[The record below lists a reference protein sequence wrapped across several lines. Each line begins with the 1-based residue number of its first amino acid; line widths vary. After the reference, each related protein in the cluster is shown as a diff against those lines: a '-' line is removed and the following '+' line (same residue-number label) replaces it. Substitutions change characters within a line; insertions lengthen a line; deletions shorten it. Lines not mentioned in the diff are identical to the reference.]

1 MFFLRNTSQKYDFYL
16 IYEKKTVSLLP
27 NSDIMNRIKIFF
39 LLLLPFLSTKAQ
51 SVITTN
57 HAPKHEVRA
66 VWITTIGGIDWPHSY
81 SQSAHSAEKQRQEL
95 RAILDRLQ
103 QTKINTV
110 LLQTRIRGTLI
121 FPSEYEPWD
130 GCLSGFPGRTPG
142 YDALQFAIDE
152 CHKRGMELHAW
163 VVTIPVGKWNA
174 LGCKTL
180 RQKMPG
186 LVKKIDADGY
196 MNPEDS
202 RTGTYLAN
210 ICREI
215 TRRYDIDGIHL
226 DYIRYPETW
235 KLKVSREKGRKYI
248 TSIVEKI
255 HNAVKAEKPWVKMS
269 CSPIGKRDD
278 LSRYWSHGWNAYS
291 KVCQDAQGWLR
302 DGLMDELFPMMY
314 FRNEQ
319 FFPFA
324 IDWKEQDEDKIV
336 VPGLGIYFLDP
347 KEGKWTIED
356 ITQEMLHL
364 RNIGLGHAFFRSKF
378 FLDNRQGIYDFTV
391 DFNPY
396 PALVP
401 PMTWAS
407 SKRPKTPSQLNIQE
421 TDKTLQLT
429 WSNPSQYE
437 DGSKIST
444 PYIYNNVYASRTY
457 PVDVTDAHN
466 LIEERS
472 TRKSITL
479 KNTDDSLPLYFA
491 VTAMDGFGNES
502 LPTQNTPLYIPI
514 TSISE
519 KMEKIGTARM
529 LDCNDEEVI
538 LPPIGKNISIKRII
552 IESLR
557 RSDVSIRKQSHN
569 KVNISDLPDGTYLI
583 KSLNKKG
590 ITHTLGTFLK
600 RKNKKVE
607 KKLPKNLAD

>member
-1 MFFLRNTSQKYDFYL
+1 MQ
-16 IYEKKTVSLLP
+16 
-27 NSDIMNRIKIFF
+27 RIKIFF
-39 LLLLPFLSTKAQ
+39 LFLCCILGAKAQ
-51 SVITTN
+51 SVVVSN

-66 VWITTIGGIDWPHSY
+66 VWLTTIGGIDWPHSY
-81 SQSAHSAEKQRQEL
+81 SQSAHSAEKQKQEL
-95 RAILDRLQ
+95 RSILDRLQ
-103 QTKINTV
+103 QAKINTV

-121 FPSEYEPWD
+121 YPSEYEPWD
-130 GCLSGFPGRTPG
+130 GCLSGFPGKTPG
-142 YDALQFAIDE
+142 YDALQFAIEE
-152 CHKRGMELHAW
+152 CHRRGMELHAW
-163 VVTIPVGKWNA
+163 MVTIPVGKWNA
-174 LGCKTL
+174 LGCKSL

-202 RTGTYLAN
+202 RTGNYLAS

-226 DYIRYPETW
+226 DYIRYPENW
-235 KLKVSREKGRKYI
+235 KLGVRRDRGRNYI
-248 TSIVEKI
+248 TSIVQKI
-255 HNAVKAEKPWVKMS
+255 HDAVKAEKPWVKMS

-278 LSRYWSHGWNAYS
+278 LSRYWSHGWNAYT

-324 IDWKEQDEDKIV
+324 IDWKEQDQGKIV

-347 KEGKWTIED
+347 KEGKWNIDD
-356 ITQEMLHL
+356 ITREMYHL
-364 RNIGLGHAFFRSKF
+364 RNIGLGYAFFRNKY
-378 FLDNRQGIYDFTV
+378 FLDNRQGIYNFTA
-391 DFNPY
+391 DFNPSL
-396 PALVP
+396 ALVP

-407 SKRPKTPSQLNIQE
+407 SKRPKAPSQFTTLK
-421 TDKTLQLT
+421 TDGNLQFT

-437 DGSKIST
+437 DSSKIST

-466 LIEERS
+466 LILARS

-479 KNTDDSLPLYFA
+479 KDTGNAPLYLA
-491 VTAMDGFGNES
+491 VTAMDGYGNES
-502 LPTQNTPLYIPI
+502 LPTQNTSIPI
-514 TSISE
+514 PINSISE
-519 KMEKIGTARM
+519 KMENTGAARM
-529 LDCNDEEVI
+529 LHCTEKDVT
-538 LPPIGKNISIKRII
+538 LPHMGKNVSIKRII

-557 RSDVSIRKQSHN
+557 GSVVSITKQNGN
-569 KVNISDLPDGTYLI
+569 KVDIRDLPDGTYHI

-590 ITHTLGTFLK
+590 ITHTLGTFFK
-600 RKNKKVE
+600 RKNKKS
-607 KKLPKNLAD
+607 